1 MGTHGAE
8 PTKGSWWAEI
18 ISVVILGTCVLA
30 CVSSNLAR
38 HGFDVIETLP
48 DRYQNVLYVTILAGL
63 GLRGVDKFWV
73 EIANRRAIFV
83 PVPPTHRAQNLKVE
97 GSNPTPGNQDQ

>member
-1 MGTHGAE
+1 MLFMGTHGAE

-18 ISVVILGTCVLA
+18 ISVVVPGTCVLA

-48 DRYQNVLYVTILAGL
+48 DRYQNILYVTILAGP
-63 GLRGVDKFWV
+63 GLRGVEKF
-73 EIANRRAIFV
+73 
-83 PVPPTHRAQNLKVE
+83 
-97 GSNPTPGNQDQ
+97 